1 MDVGTN
7 VWVRYVAVQKD
18 YKTPAKN
25 VNKSATSSSNSK
37 YRSSSSSAS
46 SSSSDTIDPS
56 KINDFNQLFSIKTVS
71 WLGATIRYKVRLFF
85 DERNY

>member
-37 YRSSSSSAS
+37 YRSS

-85 DERNY
+85 DERNS